1 MVLSAAAVV
10 TVGIQV
16 TQQLQEA
23 VKQAFTSRHETLADS
38 REAAA
43 RSLYFGS
50 IDDTVTEKAMKKL
63 CATFGKL
70 ESLAVQQARQCAFVN
85 FEEAEAAA
93 AALAALEVCIA
104 PLSFTVVVSDV
115 LSGLR
120 DTQQRAGHRSVRQIR
135 KVAVSW

>member
-1 MVLSAAAVV
+1 M
-10 TVGIQV
+10 
-16 TQQLQEA
+16 
-23 VKQAFTSRHETLADS
+23 ADG

-63 CATFGKL
+63 CTTFGKL
-70 ESLAVQQARQCAFVN
+70 ESLAVQPARQCAFVN

-93 AALAALEVCIA
+93 AALAALEVCVA
-104 PLSFTVVVSDV
+104 PLGFIVVVSDV

-120 DTQQRAGHRSVRQIR
+120 DTQQRVWQRSIRQIR
-135 KVAVSW
+135 KVAVSRRAGIAYQCCIA